1 VSRPSLA
8 RDATFNTASFALRT
22 VGVLVS
28 LAWVARVLGPEGQG
42 RFGFAHWVAAI
53 LGQLVVWGLAVAMI
67 RFVARSIGAG
77 RPGEARALVAQ
88 SARWLHPVAIATVV
102 VGLPIAAV
110 FGGDLRGPLM
120 LAVLY
125 AAVIGWC
132 AWRIGVAYGMR
143 RFDVAFCGD
152 ALHWSLLLAGLSVAL
167 RAEDPIFAA
176 LATFLAARLVHLGLI
191 WLWTDRLLVRL
202 APGSAPAEP
211 APELR
216 SELWSYAWQMAAL
229 ALFGA
234 VLWDRSELAFL
245 KVRSTYGQIGL
256 YTAAFGLSLPVLRVP
271 AVLSQVMLPLV
282 AGMKGAQARP
292 EDIGAALRR
301 GVRLMSLLMIGPTCV
316 LAAAAP
322 AVVMVVFEEEYA
334 EAGVLLRVLL
344 LPMLLAGIG
353 AVSSQVLVGAGG
365 HSALLKITSWVA
377 SLKMWLLIVLVPI
390 GGALGAA
397 VGCAAAQAVGLGWQ
411 GLLAGGRFPRPV
423 AAPESRWSAQVA
435 VGLVTASATLLAGWL
450 AGGAERGTDPLLALA
465 AQALAGIL
473 GWAWA
478 VHRFRPLPTDDIDAM
493 RRGMPAAVWR
503 RAGPWLERA
512 APRR

>member
-1 VSRPSLA
+1 MR
-8 RDATFNTASFALRT
+8 RR
-22 VGVLVS
+22 
-28 LAWVARVLGPEGQG
+28 
-42 RFGFAHWVAAI
+42 
-53 LGQLVVWGLAVAMI
+53 
-67 RFVARSIGAG
+67 
-77 RPGEARALVAQ
+77 RPGK
-88 SARWLHPVAIATVV
+88 SA
-102 VGLPIAAV
+102 
-110 FGGDLRGPLM
+110 
-120 LAVLY
+120 
-125 AAVIGWC
+125 
-132 AWRIGVAYGMR
+132 
-143 RFDVAFCGD
+143 
-152 ALHWSLLLAGLSVAL
+152 
-167 RAEDPIFAA
+167 
-176 LATFLAARLVHLGLI
+176 
-191 WLWTDRLLVRL
+191 RL

-397 VGCAAAQAVGLGWQ
+397 VFSFFLNP
-411 GLLAGGRFPRPV
+411 FFMF
-423 AAPESRWSAQVA
+423 
-435 VGLVTASATLLAGWL
+435 TLLAI
-450 AGGAERGTDPLLALA
+450 GGAVSTIAYPWRIDPEDRPALKRLRWPPQVAGA
-465 AQALAGIL
+465 AISVALVAI
-473 GWAWA
+473 
-478 VHRFRPLPTDDIDAM
+478 R
-493 RRGMPAAVWR
+493 
-503 RAGPWLERA
+503 
-512 APRR
+512 